1 MRYYANHLSHQ
12 TQLKYVLQLLV
23 IFGSINACSYEHFVC
38 KAFPSQVAQST
49 KKKNKKKYS
58 FKKIIAMF

>member
-12 TQLKYVLQLLV
+12 TQLKYVLRLLV
-23 IFGSINACSYEHFVC
+23 IFRSVNACSYEHFVC
-38 KAFPSQVAQST
+38 KAFPSQVAPST
-49 KKKNKKKYS
+49 QKNLKKYS